1 MMCSTEDV
9 CLAFSFVNETSECRL
24 HNNTETKTD
33 AESAYYEKNAQ
44 PFQVSNMKE
53 ILSIFF
59 FYRKVD
65 TLWAFSIDQRIS

>member
-33 AESAYYEKNAQ
+33 AESAYYQKKCTAISGKKHERDSFN
-44 PFQVSNMKE
+44 
-53 ILSIFF
+53 FF

-65 TLWAFSIDQRIS
+65 TV